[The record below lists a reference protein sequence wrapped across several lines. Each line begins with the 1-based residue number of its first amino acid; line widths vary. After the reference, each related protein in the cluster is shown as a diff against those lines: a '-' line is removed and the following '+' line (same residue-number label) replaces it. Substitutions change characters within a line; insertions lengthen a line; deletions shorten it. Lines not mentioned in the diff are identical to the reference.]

1 VTDRADAGV
10 AALYRDD
17 AHALLM
23 LLWAR
28 TGDRAVAE
36 DLVQEAFVRVHRAWH
51 RIDDRDRAPAYLR
64 SVALNLLRSRWRH
77 ERVVA
82 RHPDLLVERAAPS
95 AELEAMVD
103 EDRIVLAAALAR
115 LPARQRE
122 CLVLRY
128 VEGTPEV
135 ATASMLGI
143 SVNSVKTHVRRGLA
157 ALRPEL
163 VACGLADD
171 GVAPGVCSRS

>member
-1 VTDRADAGV
+1 MTADAEAEV
-10 AALYRDD
+10 AALYRDE

-36 DLVQEAFVRVHRAWH
+36 DLVHEAFVRVYRAWH

-77 ERVVA
+77 ERVAA
-82 RHPDLLVERAAPS
+82 RHPDLLVEQAAPS
-95 AELEAMVD
+95 AESLAMVD
-103 EDRIVLAAALAR
+103 DDRDALVAALSR

-128 VEGTPEV
+128 IDGTPEV
-135 ATASMLGI
+135 ATATMLGI

-157 ALRPEL
+157 TLRPEL
-163 VACGLADD
+163 VACGQ
-171 GVAPGVCSRS
+171 R

>member
-1 VTDRADAGV
+1 VTVGDDDAV
-10 AALYRDD
+10 AALYRAE
-17 AHALLM
+17 AHALLL

-77 ERVVA
+77 DRVAA
-82 RHPDLLVERAAPS
+82 RHPDLLDKQAAPS
-95 AELEAMVD
+95 AESEAIVD
-103 EDRIVLAAALAR
+103 EDRDVLVAALSR
-115 LPARQRE
+115 LSARQRE
-122 CLVLRY
+122 CLVLRF
-128 VEGTPEV
+128 VDGTPEL
-135 ATASMLGI
+135 ATASLLGI

-163 VACGLADD
+163 AACTQ
-171 GVAPGVCSRS
+171 C

>member
-1 VTDRADAGV
+1 VTADADAGV
-10 AALYRDD
+10 AALYREE
-17 AHALLM
+17 ANALLA

-28 TGDRAVAE
+28 TGDRSVAE
-36 DLVQEAFVRVHRAWH
+36 DLVHEAFVRVHRAWH

-77 ERVVA
+77 ERVAA
-82 RHPDLLVERAAPS
+82 RHPDLLVERPAPS
-95 AELEAMVD
+95 AESEVMVD
-103 EDRIVLAAALAR
+103 EDRVALSAALAR
-115 LPARQRE
+115 LPVRQRE

-128 VEGTPEV
+128 LDGTPEA
-135 ATASMLGI
+135 ATASMRGI

-163 VACGLADD
+163 TACAQ
-171 GVAPGVCSRS
+171 R